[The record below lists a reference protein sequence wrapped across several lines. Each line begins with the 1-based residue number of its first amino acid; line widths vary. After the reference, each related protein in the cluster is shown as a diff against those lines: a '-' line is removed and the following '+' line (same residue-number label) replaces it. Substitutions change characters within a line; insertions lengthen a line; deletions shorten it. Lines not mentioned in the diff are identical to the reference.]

1 MLKAEQLNKLYALA
15 TGGKNTKQ
23 EQVST
28 IQKAD
33 NSKTVSKAK
42 YELAKY
48 KGMYMDPYEAWT
60 KWYSKIKPNMD
71 SKTADDIWSM
81 AESQFPG
88 SADQAK
94 DWLRQSTKGA
104 TTKTDK
110 ASQEIAMR
118 NEMSTSP
125 SWLVNEMVPELQN
138 TASAVS
144 NQNLGKAKAVYKK
157 SLEQKLGML
166 DLTQLDPEVPVETH
180 IEDAI
185 KLEMIGMLDGSN
197 IVNGRFSS
205 INEQGQIQPAFSIQ
219 YDMGI
224 GGPELENIQSVAMPI
239 LKDKIS
245 SALSFATSQVEMGNR
260 ASGGAYLEMLRNG
273 DLEMDEWQNAI
284 SMLGDADGVV
294 DAGIQGMSKKNPF
307 TSDEDIMSSAID
319 INNIRRGLR

>member
-15 TGGKNTKQ
+15 TGGRNTKK
-23 EQVST
+23 EQVET
-28 IQKAD
+28 IQKID
-33 NSKTVSKAK
+33 NSKTISKAK

-48 KGMYMDPYEAWT
+48 KGMYVDPYEAWT
-60 KWYSKIKPNMD
+60 KWYNKIKPSID
-71 SKTADDIWSM
+71 SKTADDIWSV

-94 DWLRQSTKGA
+94 DWLRQSTKEVTSKA
-104 TTKTDK
+104 DK

-125 SWLVNEMVPELQN
+125 SWLVNEMIPDLQD
-138 TASAVS
+138 TSAVVS
-144 NQNLGKAKAVYKK
+144 TQNLGKAKAVYKK
-157 SLEQKLGML
+157 SLEQKLDML

-185 KLEMIGMLDGSN
+185 KLEMLGMLDGSS
-197 IVNGRFSS
+197 IVNGRFVS
-205 INEQGQIQPAFSIQ
+205 INQEGQIQPAFSIP
-219 YDMGI
+219 YDVGL
-224 GGPELENIQSVAMPI
+224 GGPELENIQSVAMPL
-239 LKDKIS
+239 LKNKIA
-245 SALSFATSQVEMGNR
+245 SAISFASAQVEMGNR
-260 ASGGAYLEMLRNG
+260 ASGGAYIEMLKNG

-294 DAGIQGMSKKNPF
+294 NAGIQGMSQKNPF
-307 TSDEDIMSSAID
+307 RSDEDIMSSAID

>member
-15 TGGKNTKQ
+15 TGGRNTKK
-23 EQVST
+23 EQVET
-28 IQKAD
+28 IQKID
-33 NSKTVSKAK
+33 NSKTISKAK

-48 KGMYMDPYEAWT
+48 KGMYVDPYEAWT
-60 KWYSKIKPNMD
+60 KWYNKIKPSID
-71 SKTADDIWSM
+71 SKTADDIWSV

-94 DWLRQSTKGA
+94 DWLRQSTKEVTSKA
-104 TTKTDK
+104 DK

-125 SWLVNEMVPELQN
+125 SWLVNEMIPDLQD
-138 TASAVS
+138 TSAVVS
-144 NQNLGKAKAVYKK
+144 TQNLGKAKAVYKK
-157 SLEQKLGML
+157 SLEQKLDML

-185 KLEMIGMLDGSN
+185 KLEMLGMLDGSS
-197 IVNGRFSS
+197 IVNGRFVS
-205 INEQGQIQPAFSIQ
+205 INQEGRIQPAFSIP
-219 YDMGI
+219 YDMGL
-224 GGPELENIQSVAMPI
+224 GGPELENIQSVAMPL
-239 LKDKIS
+239 LKNKIA
-245 SALSFATSQVEMGNR
+245 SAISFASAQVEMGNR
-260 ASGGAYLEMLRNG
+260 ASGGAYIEMLKNG

-294 DAGIQGMSKKNPF
+294 NAGIQGMSQKNPF
-307 TSDEDIMSSAID
+307 RSDEDIMSSAID